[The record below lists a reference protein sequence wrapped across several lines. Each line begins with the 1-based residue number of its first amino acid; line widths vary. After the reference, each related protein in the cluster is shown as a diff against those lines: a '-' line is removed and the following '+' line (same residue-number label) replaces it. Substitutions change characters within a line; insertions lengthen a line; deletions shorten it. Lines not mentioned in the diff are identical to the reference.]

1 MDEGVNTIYTMTTI
15 ASPLSPLLSLS
26 LSLCSK
32 VATRVG
38 WVTTQGETLRVAYG
52 RDVCRTRYLANK
64 TTWWIRH
71 PRVDKR
77 PRREQAGWSNRDE
90 ESQTTPREPLD
101 ACVVPPIEHAFAAW
115 TSRRHREP
123 HTIQLWDPLRTRPL
137 RFFGQLG
144 LLSWIIAGAGST
156 SAVLGLD
163 LAGETG

>member
-15 ASPLSPLLSLS
+15 ASPLPLSLPPSLSFS

-38 WVTTQGETLRVAYG
+38 WVTTHGETLRVAYG

-115 TSRRHREP
+115 TPRRHRER

-144 LLSWIIAGAGST
+144 LLSRGS
-156 SAVLGLD
+156 
-163 LAGETG
+163 